1 MSKPK
6 LIIHE
11 TDCHGRG
18 CIHYN
23 ERTESYSYDDCAWGD
38 VRATVQELIKI
49 GFIKEEDVVIFS
61 DDNEEDIY
69 KYLDIA
75 ITNGLIR
82 PPRPKEE

>member
-1 MSKPK
+1 MKNK

-11 TDCHGRG
+11 TDCHGCG

-23 ERTESYSYDDCAWGD
+23 GKTESYSYDDGSWGD
-38 VRATVQELIKI
+38 VRATVQELIEI
-49 GFIKEEDVVIFS
+49 GFIKAEDVIIFS

-75 ITNGLIR
+75 ITNGLII